1 MDTAPVGT
9 HCILDLYQ
17 CPPQRLNDLAFV
29 QQAVA
34 DAAEH
39 GVSTLLKLVTNQF
52 QPQGVTVL
60 GLLAESHISAHSWP
74 EHQHLA
80 VDIFACGDQADPTAA
95 CHYLIERFEAGDYNL
110 QVIERGQALKHPSLT
125 EETMTAE
132 TQTKEGSVCQARN

>member
-1 MDTAPVGT
+1 LDTRAVGT

-17 CPPQRLNDLAFV
+17 CPADRLNDLAFV

-52 QPQGVTVL
+52 DPQGVTVL
-60 GLLAESHISAHSWP
+60 GLLAESHISAHTWP

-80 VDIFACGDQADPTAA
+80 VDIFACGDQADPRAA
-95 CHYLIERFEAGDYNL
+95 CHFLVNRFEAGHYEL
-110 QVIERGQALKHPSLT
+110 QVIDRGQQVHAATDNPDT
-125 EETMTAE
+125 VEE
-132 TQTKEGSVCQARN
+132 QPVCQARN